1 MEGRTDRTY
10 FIGPFLPRQGV
21 NKIAN
26 VNVSEI
32 SGNVTLF
39 GQDFLEKGPNYEI
52 IKDQET

>member
-1 MEGRTDRTY
+1 MDRTY